1 MIGEFEIT
9 KVEHIWCR
17 ENDRWIYIEYNEK
30 HGIIGLNFMQGCHEY
45 DNFKKSR
52 CRKDQGLMRFYTS
65 MLYTFYIE
73 KSSVDDM
80 QFINKVIWAYHKA
93 NVCHEDYNH
102 LRK

>member
-30 HGIIGLNFMQGCHEY
+30 HGIIGLNFMQGDEY
-45 DNFKKSR
+45 DKFKKSW
-52 CRKDQGLMRFYTS
+52 CRKDQGLMSFYTS
-65 MLYTFYIE
+65 MIYTFYIE